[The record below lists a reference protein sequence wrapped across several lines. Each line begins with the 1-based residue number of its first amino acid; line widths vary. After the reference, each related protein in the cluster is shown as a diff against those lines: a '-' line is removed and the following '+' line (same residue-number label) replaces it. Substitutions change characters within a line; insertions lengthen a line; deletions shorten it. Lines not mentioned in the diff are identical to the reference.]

1 MMTLMLPKKKI
12 KDLISECKR
21 MKVKKFVP
29 IRKLASLIGK
39 ISATANAVFPARLNS
54 RSLLRDKN
62 AGLKKQG
69 WNGTVNL
76 SNESITQLDWWI
88 QNLPHWNGKSMIP
101 KVSKTTIFTDAS
113 ISGWGASRVNCTIHG
128 RWSTM
133 ERQLHINLLELQAI
147 LFALMAFKDIQ
158 NQLVTIRTDN
168 TTCVAY
174 INHQGGTVS
183 TALSKIAENLW
194 NLCLKRNIHLRAEH
208 IPGTQNL
215 IVDQA
220 SLRKLDRHD

>member
-1 MMTLMLPKKKI
+1 
-12 KDLISECKR
+12 
-21 MKVKKFVP
+21 
-29 IRKLASLIGK
+29 
-39 ISATANAVFPARLNS
+39 
-54 RSLLRDKN
+54 
-62 AGLKKQG
+62 
-69 WNGTVNL
+69 
-76 SNESITQLDWWI
+76 
-88 QNLPHWNGKSMIP
+88 
-101 KVSKTTIFTDAS
+101 
-113 ISGWGASRVNCTIHG
+113 
-128 RWSTM
+128 M

-174 INHQGGTVS
+174 INHQGDTVS

-215 IVDQA
+215 IADQA
-220 SLRKLDRHD
+220 SRRKLDRHDWKLLPELFMILDKIWDPIRSICSPAFTIPNFRGIILGCQTLGQKR